1 MTCMNTLDTPRIA
14 NAFFEALGLL
24 APLLVPVGLI
34 VVGQHAFLDLAQ
46 SRELLRNLLSGAD
59 QGLHAGVF
67 FIAYAAWLLICRELA
82 LVLLQRPTRSPSV
95 ALLVA
100 VCFRLATLGVIAVA
114 VDGAFTIVKGEGTMA
129 AAWPLVQFAIVS
141 AGFVLAVVN
150 ITAMRA
156 DGKIPLRSAALTA
169 LAIIAVFLITGLG
182 SVSWI
187 PPASTVPTVLGRS
200 VPFWIPPL
208 AAIIGA
214 VLQVFAAITG
224 RQAHRRWAVAA
235 GSLLVV
241 ASALTFPP
249 QTSMWLALGL
259 AAVFPSALL
268 FDWQQANQRWRGAA
282 RGGWAFTLA
291 ALVGFTVFGLLFTAF
306 PAAAGKWLGSMAIL
320 FAGLGVWSAFLS
332 AIWCAIIFRQRGLGF
347 AAAAFA
353 ALMLT
358 GSIDHRLRASLPKPG
373 VQDQRPKLHD
383 HYAAWKRNLPDPDAS
398 PIFVVAAS
406 GGGLRAAYWTALLL
420 AKLDDATCG
429 QFSRHVYAYS
439 GVSGGSLGVTAFEAQ
454 RAAAPKNTGCE
465 PWRAQQTQQ
474 FLGQDFLGA
483 VIGSTLFAEPLQR
496 LLLWNTGADRG
507 SVLADAWISA
517 WDQSHTA
524 AKGTFARPFLDVF
537 DTKPATDTVR
547 PAIFLNAIR
556 VETGQ
561 RAVATNV
568 QIPLPD
574 VDDIFRVSGLK
585 RDTRLET
592 SGLSVADTA
601 LNSARFTYVSPAAT
615 VWGCFRSDKLGAAA
629 DACAEDGVSRQLWG
643 RLVDGG
649 YFENSGLATL
659 TEVMRE
665 LGVSNR
671 KLQGYSGNPVYYIVI
686 SNARENVL
694 ACPGRMTPRWNLRE
708 AGGRETAITYE
719 VIMLLTRMVRGPSEP
734 ALLLPSLSEVSSP
747 FEALLSVRAARANVE
762 VEQLQLNMG
771 CQNMLEWAL
780 FSQTNADGD
789 PAKPVDPDPALGWF
803 LSAESRAWMDMRAD
817 QYVEHF
823 PFDMAACDQPARQ
836 ARGQI
841 GDPAIQPKRCPEAT
855 LPR

>member
-1 MTCMNTLDTPRIA
+1 MNTPDTPRPA
-14 NAFFEALGLL
+14 DALFEAIGLL

-34 VVGQHAFLDLAQ
+34 VVGQHAFLDLDQ
-46 SRELLRNLLSGAD
+46 SRELLRTLLSGAD
-59 QGLHAGVF
+59 QELHAGIF

-95 ALLVA
+95 ALLA
-100 VCFRLATLGVIAVA
+100 AASFRLVTLGVIAVA
-114 VDGAFTIVKGEGTMA
+114 ADGACTIVKGEATTVS
-129 AAWPLVQFAIVS
+129 AWPLVQLAFVS
-141 AGFVLAVVN
+141 ASIVLAVFN

-156 DGKIPLRSAALTA
+156 VGRIPVLSAALTA
-169 LAIIAVFLITGLG
+169 LTITAVFLITAF

-187 PPASTVPTVLGRS
+187 APASTTLLVFGRS
-200 VPFWIPPL
+200 VPFWIPLLL
-208 AAIIGA
+208 AVAGA
-214 VLQVFAAITG
+214 AVQVFVLITG
-224 RQAHRRWAVAA
+224 RQVRRRSAVAV
-235 GSLLVV
+235 GWLLVV
-241 ASALTFPP
+241 ISVAMFPP
-249 QTSMWLALGL
+249 QAAVWLAFGL
-259 AAVFPSALL
+259 AAILPSGLL
-268 FDWQQANQRWRGAA
+268 FDWQQATQRWRGTA
-282 RGGWAFTLA
+282 RGGWSFALA
-291 ALVGFTVFGLLFTAF
+291 ALVGFTVFGLLFTTF

-320 FAGLGVWSAFLS
+320 FLGLGVWSAFV
-332 AIWCAIIFRQRGLGF
+332 AAVWCAIIFRQRGLGV
-347 AAAAFA
+347 AVAVFA
-353 ALMLT
+353 ALILS
-358 GSIDHRLRASLPKPG
+358 GSIDHRLRASLPNPG
-373 VQDQRPKLHD
+373 AQDQRPKLHD
-383 HYAAWKRNLPDPDAS
+383 HYAAWKKTLPDPDTS

-406 GGGLRAAYWTALLL
+406 GGGLRAAYWTASLL

-439 GVSGGSLGVTAFEAQ
+439 GVSGGSLGIAAFEAQ
-454 RAAAPKNTGCE
+454 RAASQKNTGCE
-465 PWRAQQTQQ
+465 PWRSQQTQQ

-483 VIGSTLFAEPLQR
+483 VIGSTFFAEPLQR

-517 WDQSHTA
+517 WDKSHAA
-524 AKGTFARPFLDVF
+524 AKGTFARPFLEVF
-537 DTKPATDTVR
+537 DTKSAADTVR
-547 PAIFLNAIR
+547 PAVFLNATR

-568 QIPLPD
+568 QVPLPD

-592 SGLSVADTA
+592 NGLSVADTA

-615 VWGCFRSDKLGAAA
+615 VWGCFRSDKAAA
-629 DACAEDGVSRQLWG
+629 TPDACAEDGATRQLWG

-686 SNARENVL
+686 TNARENVL

-708 AGGRETAITYE
+708 AAGRQTAITYE

-734 ALLLPSLSEVSSP
+734 ALQLPSLSEVSSP

-823 PFDMAACDQPARQ
+823 PFDLAACDQPTRQ

-841 GDPAIQPKRCPEAT
+841 GDPAIQPKRCTEAT